1 MQIPSFHRD
10 LSVTVAQF
18 VSGMIRTTKDSLGAA
33 KGLVVMPCRLKKSLP
48 QSSVWYVDEKAF
60 LIPVQNLAALDQLFN
75 HGNLMIS
82 GALDY
87 FMLAEVLFQ
96 NAGILEKRGVF
107 D

>member
-1 MQIPSFHRD
+1 M
-10 LSVTVAQF
+10 
-18 VSGMIRTTKDSLGAA
+18 
-33 KGLVVMPCRLKKSLP
+33 
-48 QSSVWYVDEKAF
+48 DEKAF
-60 LIPVQNLAALDQLFN
+60 LIPVQNLVALDQLFN